1 MKKLFLYAYNQG
13 SKGAKALVDALN
25 IKRIKHERSK
35 FKGNNNKVVINW
47 GSSQIPPE
55 VGKCFILNAAA
66 GIASNKL
73 ATFEKL
79 KDKPYCPQFWTKKDD
94 VVFDKGTKIVC
105 RTVLNGHSGKG
116 IIISESKEQLADAPL
131 YVKYIPK
138 KEEYRVHVVNGEIIH
153 LQRKARKK
161 DVPDDQINW
170 LVRNHDNGFIFQ
182 QEGFVA
188 PDPVRDCAVDAVASL
203 GLDFGAVDVIYNEKN
218 NAAYVLEVN
227 TAPGLEGTTIQKYA
241 EAFAKVVG

>member
-47 GSSQIPPE
+47 GSSQSPPE

-161 DVPDDQINW
+161 DVPDD
-170 LVRNHDNGFIFQ
+170 
-182 QEGFVA
+182 
-188 PDPVRDCAVDAVASL
+188 DCAVDAVASL